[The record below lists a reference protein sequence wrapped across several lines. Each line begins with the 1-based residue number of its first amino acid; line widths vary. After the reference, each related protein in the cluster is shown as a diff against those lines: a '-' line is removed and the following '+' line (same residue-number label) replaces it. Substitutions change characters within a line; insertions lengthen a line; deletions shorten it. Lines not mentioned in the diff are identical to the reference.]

1 MAKPEKDNK
10 MAIQNEGMAL
20 IHCQIQNSSRTNKSE
35 NCVAVNLSGS
45 NL

>member
-20 IHCQIQNSSRTNKSE
+20 IHCQIHRALLVQINQRTVS
-35 NCVAVNLSGS
+35 L
-45 NL
+45 